1 MRTMTKLGIISDTHG
16 RLNPNVWDV
25 FSQVDYIVHAGDIGD
40 PFILDELGGIAPVYA
55 CLGNNDR
62 QDYGPS
68 VGVYTTACLDGC
80 RMLVTHLPRDA
91 EREIR
96 TGAYQL
102 VIHGHTHVPR
112 DEELNGCRII
122 NPGSATRPR
131 GGSVAQVA
139 ILELEDGQIKSFTY
153 VAL

>member
-1 MRTMTKLGIISDTHG
+1 MHTMTKLGIISDTHG

-112 DEELNGCRII
+112 DEVIAGVRDV
-122 NPGSATRPR
+122 NPGSASRPR
-131 GGSVAQVA
+131 GGSKKCVMLLDIVDGVPGASEFV
-139 ILELEDGQIKSFTY
+139 EL
-153 VAL
+153 